1 MTFVITWTGGL
12 ASVLIADLGA
22 CWALVFLAIAGLFPP
37 QRPVSTRKAAAAMAH
52 RRALRVKGGWA
63 A

>member
-1 MTFVITWTGGL
+1 MTFVLAWTGGL

-37 QRPVSTRKAAAAMAH
+37 QRPARDVPQVAEHIGRMILAGA
-52 RRALRVKGGWA
+52 R
-63 A
+63 

>member
-1 MTFVITWTGGL
+1 MTFVITGTGGL

-37 QRPVSTRKAAAAMAH
+37 QRPARDTARAMAH
-52 RRALRVKGGWA
+52 RRALLAVVKARWA